1 MPMEATPQKLTQV
14 IKGVFPK
21 CKIAEDLGYQIA
33 QKAPLFGIDTPKR
46 LASFLAQCGH
56 ETMGFTRFEENLNYS
71 VDAIKRVFPKYFRTV
86 DPAGYARNPE
96 KLANRVYA
104 SRMGNGDEDSGDGW
118 KYRGRGLIHITGRAN
133 YAFAA
138 TSTGKPLLDDPDLMN
153 EDAETMVLGAMTFWN
168 ANSLNKF
175 ADGDDIKGQTKRING
190 GYNGLEERQQLYRI
204 LLKKIA

>member
-1 MPMEATPQKLTQV
+1 MQVTAQHLSQV
-14 IKGVFPK
+14 IKTVFPK
-21 CKIAEDLGYQIA
+21 CKITDDLAYQIS

-46 LASFLAQCGH
+46 LASFVALCAH

-86 DPAGYARNPE
+86 DPAEYARNPE

-133 YAFAA
+133 YAFATTA
-138 TSTGKPLLDDPDLMN
+138 TGKPLLDNPDLMN
-153 EDAETMVLGAMTFWN
+153 EDVETMVLGAMTYWN
-168 ANSLNKF
+168 ANSLSKF
-175 ADGDDIKGQTKRING
+175 ADSDDIKGQTKRING
-190 GYNGLEERQQLYRI
+190 GYNGLEERSQLYRI
-204 LLKKIA
+204 ILKKLA

>member
-1 MPMEATPQKLTQV
+1 MPMEATSQKLTQV

-86 DPAGYARNPE
+86 DPADYARNPE

-118 KYRGRGLIHITGRAN
+118 RYRGRGLIHITGRAN

>member
-1 MPMEATPQKLTQV
+1 MEATPQKLTQV

-56 ETMGFTRFEENLNYS
+56 ETYS

-86 DPAGYARNPE
+86 DPASYARNPE

-175 ADGDDIKGQTKRING
+175 ADGDDIRGQTKRING